1 MPKLSEIATALRNVA
16 DALDKNPD
24 SECARPYLSFHFW
37 NGNKDQFLDLA
48 SAFPRPFSKKYEQR
62 EDGSLEIE
70 HNNPALG
77 TYARIPRSAVCEM
90 VEPAKPAVYRCEPL
104 LSDEEEAT
112 LTSAE

>member
-24 SECARPYLSFHFW
+24 AECVRPYLSFHFW
-37 NGNKDQFLDLA
+37 SGNKEPFLGLA

-62 EDGSLEIE
+62 EDGSLEIV
-70 HNNPALG
+70 HIDPALG
-77 TYARIPRSAVCEM
+77 TYARIPRTAVCEM